1 MIYIAYIS
9 GLVTPET
16 MGLLAAKAS
25 YANVEHFDNL
35 FGSQLRQLISRS
47 HWYGPKFSFYYL
59 PRLLGTFS

>member
-1 MIYIAYIS
+1 MIYIAYILE
-9 GLVTPET
+9 LVTPET

-47 HWYGPKFSFYYL
+47 H
-59 PRLLGTFS
+59 